1 MALPHDS
8 GPLDSLFLL
17 PISFIFNLVRTLLH
31 FFALPKNST
40 LSFSSDSALF
50 EKKNG
55 GVGISA
61 IRKFLQCSWKFSL
74 VKVGSSHHSTARQS
88 RVTSHESPSSD

>member
-1 MALPHDS
+1 VALPHDS

-50 EKKNG
+50 EKKTG
-55 GVGISA
+55 GYLSDPQVLA
-61 IRKFLQCSWKFSL
+61 VFLEIQP
-74 VKVGSSHHSTARQS
+74 GQS
-88 RVTSHESPSSD
+88 GQLSPLHGTPVTSHESPSSD